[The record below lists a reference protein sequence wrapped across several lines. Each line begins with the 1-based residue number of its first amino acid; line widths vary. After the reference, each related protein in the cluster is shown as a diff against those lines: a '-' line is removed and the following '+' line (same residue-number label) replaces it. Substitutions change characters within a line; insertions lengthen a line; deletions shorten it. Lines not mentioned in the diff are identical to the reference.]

1 MKPPDESLMIA
12 QLLPVLVVSSNEPST
27 LIIRK
32 PSAGFF
38 QVLFIFVDG
47 LVASAYSLRNGIRS
61 RSGLQRLQRKG
72 SRPSRSI
79 VFWTGLPCIIAQQ
92 TAKIAQHGELNRRPP
107 ASSASGHAALANG
120 PSRRCCLQCTRYRI
134 YYGQTWKNYP

>member
-1 MKPPDESLMIA
+1 MERRQYNFPLISLSLTIVGPTTPYFIHTEDLQMGLA
-12 QLLPVLVVSSNEPST
+12 CT
-27 LIIRK
+27 CK
-32 PSAGFF
+32 FF
-38 QVLFIFVDG
+38 VQQFI
-47 LVASAYSLRNGIRS
+47 AYSLRNGIRS

-72 SRPSRSI
+72 SRPNRSI

-120 PSRRCCLQCTRYRI
+120 PSRRCCLQCTHYHI

>member
-1 MKPPDESLMIA
+1 MHMHLYLETKGLALRWMTWLAIRAKHIWYVLGDTRGRDRSSSINSLA
-12 QLLPVLVVSSNEPST
+12 QL
-27 LIIRK
+27 
-32 PSAGFF
+32 
-38 QVLFIFVDG
+38 
-47 LVASAYSLRNGIRS
+47 YSLRNGIR
-61 RSGLQRLQRKG
+61 

-120 PSRRCCLQCTRYRI
+120 PSWRLQCTRDHI
-134 YYGQTWKNYP
+134 YYGQI